1 MQILNKGAS
10 VVTVY
15 IMRVKVTSEH
25 RKSECRIKGHSFMT
39 STNRGERGLKIFDSF
54 VDGCR

>member
-1 MQILNKGAS
+1 MQILNKSAS
-10 VVTVY
+10 VATVY
-15 IMRVKVTSEH
+15 MMRVTVTSEH

-39 STNRGERGLKIFDSF
+39 STNRGEGGLKIFDNF